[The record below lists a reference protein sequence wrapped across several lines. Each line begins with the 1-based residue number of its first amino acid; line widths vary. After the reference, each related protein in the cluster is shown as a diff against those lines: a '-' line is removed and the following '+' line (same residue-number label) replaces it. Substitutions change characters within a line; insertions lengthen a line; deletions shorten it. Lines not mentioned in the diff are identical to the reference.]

1 MCGIAGKINFL
12 TPPSRAAVERMTA
25 RLFHR
30 GPDNGAVIQCN
41 PHVIVG
47 HRRLSIIDLSSD
59 ANQPMIDSTGRF
71 TIVYN
76 GEIYNYKELREELIR
91 SGFTFKTSSDTEVVL
106 NSYIHWGESCFVKFS
121 GMFALAIWD
130 EQQKE
135 LICGRDRFGKKPFY
149 YTYIGNEFTFAS
161 ELHALLEDERIRD
174 TVTISIEALNQYL
187 ALGYILSPVTI
198 FREVHKLEPSTFFKV
213 NEKGIFKQTRFW
225 DYTTCF
231 EPCFEKTEQEYSSE
245 IRNRLKSAVQYRL
258 NADVP
263 VGVLLSGGIDSS
275 AITCMASEIHS
286 QKLHSFSIGF
296 DESSYDESTDARFTA
311 DFAGTIHHD
320 HKITAPD
327 RKTLIDTA
335 IRIYDEPFA
344 DTSAIPTYAV
354 SKHASS
360 LVKVVLSGDGADE
373 IFGGYI
379 TYNADLLRKKLAWT
393 GALRKLPVLLSPL
406 LPGTT
411 RKRKLPLNF
420 KIKQFVRGLPLDYK
434 RAHYTWRE
442 IFTEQER
449 ITILGDSAK
458 EEICDTDPFKIFE
471 RHYSEVEELDM
482 ISQHLYVDV
491 KTWLA
496 DDILVKV
503 DRASMACSLEVRCP
517 FLDNT
522 LVEYV
527 AGIPSHLKIKNG
539 SNKYILKK
547 ALEGIVPE
555 RTRKKKKSGF
565 GAPVSTW
572 LQTST
577 LEDQYRKF
585 IRYTGKLRGLP
596 IKL

>member
-311 DFAGTIHHD
+311 DFAGIIHHD

-420 KIKQFVRGLPLDYK
+420 KIKQFVRGLPLITK
-434 RAHYTWRE
+434 
-442 IFTEQER
+442 ER
-449 ITILGDSAK
+449 ITPGEKYLQNRRGSRFWVILQKRRYVIPTRSK
-458 EEICDTDPFKIFE
+458 FLNDT
-471 RHYSEVEELDM
+471 
-482 ISQHLYVDV
+482 
-491 KTWLA
+491 T
-496 DDILVKV
+496 
-503 DRASMACSLEVRCP
+503 VR
-517 FLDNT
+517 
-522 LVEYV
+522 
-527 AGIPSHLKIKNG
+527 SKN
-539 SNKYILKK
+539 
-547 ALEGIVPE
+547 
-555 RTRKKKKSGF
+555 
-565 GAPVSTW
+565 
-572 LQTST
+572 
-577 LEDQYRKF
+577 
-585 IRYTGKLRGLP
+585 
-596 IKL
+596 